1 MLTEHAPKERIM
13 TDTQNRSAMLSGCRV
28 LDFTQYLAGPTVT
41 RLMAEMGADII
52 KVEIAPMGD
61 PARLLPTIK
70 AGRSGYFVQQNRGKK
85 SLCLDL
91 HKPEA
96 HDILRALVA
105 KVDVVVENYGPGVLQ
120 KRGLDYESLKHINP
134 RVIMASLS
142 AFGRQ
147 SPLAHKT
154 GYDMIAQAFSG
165 LMHMTGEPDGPPTF
179 VGIGIADVGTGVH
192 TFAALGY
199 ALYNREKTGVGQHI
213 DIAMIDALYH
223 MHDFGLQSYSLTGGE
238 FIPKRMGKY
247 HNQICPC
254 GIYKAPQGWI
264 FLLVLDRQWAS
275 MVQAMRKPELL
286 HDPRF
291 ATSADR
297 VTNRDLLNPI
307 VQEWIL
313 SLPSDEAVLA
323 ALEQNRIACAPVLSV
338 EDTLAHPYFK
348 ARQMVRTVP
357 DPILGEVTIPGF
369 PLKFSAYPDLPE
381 LQAPLLGQ
389 HGVQVLREYLNYSD
403 AEIARLQQSGTLYR
417 EDR

>member
-1 MLTEHAPKERIM
+1 M
-13 TDTQNRSAMLSGCRV
+13 TDTQNHAAMLSGCRV

-52 KVEIAPMGD
+52 KVELAPMGD

-85 SLCLDL
+85 SLCLDFQ
-91 HKPEA
+91 KPESL
-96 HDILRALVA
+96 DILRALVA

-120 KRGLDYESLKHINP
+120 KRGLDYNSLKEINP
-134 RVIMASLS
+134 RLIMASLS
-142 AFGRQ
+142 AFGRK

-165 LMHMTGEPDGPPTF
+165 LMHMTGEPDGSPTF

-199 ALYNREKTGVGQHI
+199 ALYHREKTGVGQHI

-223 MHDFGLQSYSLTGGE
+223 MHDFGLQSYSLSGGE

-275 MVQAMRKPELL
+275 MVQAMKKPELL
-286 HDPRF
+286 NDPRF
-291 ATSADR
+291 ATAADR

-307 VQEWIL
+307 VQEWLL
-313 SLPSDEAVLA
+313 SFSSDEAVLA
-323 ALEQNRIACAPVLSV
+323 VLENHRIACAPVLSV
-338 EDTLAHPYFK
+338 VDTLNHPYFK

-389 HGVQVLREYLNYSD
+389 HGVQVLQEYLNYSD
-403 AEIARLQQSGTLYR
+403 TEIARLQQNGTLYR

>member
-1 MLTEHAPKERIM
+1 M
-13 TDTQNRSAMLSGCRV
+13 TDTQTRSAMLSGCRV

-70 AGRSGYFVQQNRGKK
+70 SGRSGYFVQQNRGKK

-91 HKPEA
+91 QKPEA
-96 HDILRALVA
+96 LDILRALAA
-105 KVDVVVENYGPGVLQ
+105 KVDIVVENYGPGVLQ

-134 RVIMASLS
+134 RLIMASLS

-199 ALYNREKTGVGQHI
+199 ALYHREKTGVGQHI

-238 FIPKRMGKY
+238 FIPTRMGKY

-254 GIYKAPQGWI
+254 GVYKAPQGWI
-264 FLLVLDRQWAS
+264 FLLVLDRQWTG
-275 MVQAMRKPELL
+275 MVQAMGKPELL
-286 HDPRF
+286 TDPRF
-291 ATSADR
+291 ATSAAR

-307 VQEWIL
+307 VQEWFL
-313 SLPSDEAVLA
+313 SFPSDEAVLA
-323 ALEQNRIACAPVLSV
+323 VLEQHRLACAPVLSV
-338 EDTLAHPYFK
+338 EDTLAHPYFQ
-348 ARQMVRTVP
+348 ARQMVRTVS

-369 PLKFSAYPDLPE
+369 PLKFSAYPDLPD

-389 HGVQVLREYLNYSD
+389 HGVQVLQEYLNYSET
-403 AEIARLQQSGTLYR
+403 EIARLQQSGTLYR

>member
-1 MLTEHAPKERIM
+1 M

-61 PARLLPTIK
+61 PSRLLPTIK

-91 HKPEA
+91 QKPEA
-96 HDILRALVA
+96 LDILRALAA

-147 SPLAHKT
+147 SPLSHKT

-165 LMHMTGEPDGPPTF
+165 LMSMTGEPDGPPTF

-238 FIPKRMGKY
+238 FVPTRMGKY

-254 GIYKAPQGWI
+254 GIYKAPQGWL
-264 FLLVLDRQWAS
+264 FLLVLDRQWAG
-275 MVQAMRKPELL
+275 MVQAMGKPELL
-286 HDPRF
+286 TDPRF
-291 ATSADR
+291 VTSADR

-338 EDTLAHPYFK
+338 EDTLTHPYFK

-369 PLKFSAYPDLPE
+369 PLKFSAYPDLPD

-389 HGVQVLREYLNYSD
+389 HGVQVLQEYLNYSD
-403 AEIARLQQSGTLYR
+403 TEITRLQQSGTLYR

>member
-1 MLTEHAPKERIM
+1 M

-91 HKPEA
+91 QKPEA
-96 HDILRALVA
+96 IDILRALVA
-105 KVDVVVENYGPGVLQ
+105 KVDVVVENFGPGVLQ
-120 KRGLDYESLKHINP
+120 KRGLDYEVLKQINP
-134 RVIMASLS
+134 RLIMASLS
-142 AFGRQ
+142 AFGRN

-154 GYDMIAQAFSG
+154 GYDFIAQAFSG

-199 ALYNREKTGVGQHI
+199 ALYNREKTGVGQYI

-223 MHDFGLQSYSLTGGE
+223 MHDFGLQSHPLSGGE
-238 FIPKRMGKY
+238 FVPKRMGKY

-264 FLLVLDRQWAS
+264 FILVLDRQWAS
-275 MVQAMRKPELL
+275 MVKAMSKPELL
-286 HDPRF
+286 NDPRF
-291 ATSADR
+291 VTAADR
-297 VTNRDLLNPI
+297 VKNRDLLNPI
-307 VQEWIL
+307 VQEWFL
-313 SLPSDEAVLA
+313 SFPSDEAALA
-323 ALEQNRIACAPVLSV
+323 VLEQHRIACAPVLSV
-338 EDTLAHPYFK
+338 VDTLNHPYFK
-348 ARQMVRTVP
+348 ARNMVRTVP
-357 DPILGEVTIPGF
+357 DPILGAVTIPGF

-389 HGVQVLREYLNYSD
+389 HGVQVLKEYLNYSD
-403 AEIARLQQSGTLYR
+403 TDIARLQQSGALYS

>member
-1 MLTEHAPKERIM
+1 M

>member
-1 MLTEHAPKERIM
+1 M

-61 PARLLPTIK
+61 PARLLPTMK
-70 AGRSGYFVQQNRGKK
+70 SGRSGYFVQQNRGKK

-91 HKPEA
+91 QKPEA
-96 HDILRALVA
+96 LDILRALVA

-120 KRGLDYESLKHINP
+120 KRGLDYESLKQINP
-134 RVIMASLS
+134 RLIMASLS
-142 AFGRQ
+142 AFGRK

-223 MHDFGLQSYSLTGGE
+223 MHDFGLQSYSLSGGE
-238 FIPKRMGKY
+238 FVPKRMGKY

-254 GIYKAPQGWI
+254 GIYKSPQGWI
-264 FLLVLDRQWAS
+264 FLLVLDRQWAG
-275 MVQAMRKPELL
+275 MVQAMGKPELL
-286 HDPRF
+286 TDPRF
-291 ATSADR
+291 ATAADR

-307 VQEWIL
+307 VQEWFL
-313 SLPSDEAVLA
+313 SFPSDEAALA
-323 ALEQNRIACAPVLSV
+323 VLEQHRIACAPVLSV
-338 EDTLAHPYFK
+338 VDTLDHPYFK

-389 HGVQVLREYLNYSD
+389 HGVQVLQEYLNYSD
-403 AEIARLQQSGTLYR
+403 TEIARLQQSGTLYR

>member
-1 MLTEHAPKERIM
+1 M
-13 TDTQNRSAMLSGCRV
+13 TDTQNRAAMLSGCRV

-85 SLCLDL
+85 SLCLDFQQ
-91 HKPEA
+91 PEA
-96 HDILRALVA
+96 LDILRALAA

-120 KRGLDYESLKHINP
+120 KRGLDYDSLKEINP
-134 RVIMASLS
+134 RLIMASLS
-142 AFGRQ
+142 AFGRN

-154 GYDMIAQAFSG
+154 GYGMIAQAFSG
-165 LMHMTGEPDGPPTF
+165 LMHMTGEPEGPPTF

-199 ALYNREKTGVGQHI
+199 ALYHREKTGVGQHI

-223 MHDFGLQSYSLTGGE
+223 MHDFGLQSYSLSGGE

-275 MVQAMRKPELL
+275 LVQAMKKPQLL
-286 HDPRF
+286 NDPRF
-291 ATSADR
+291 ATAADR

-307 VQEWIL
+307 VQEWLL
-313 SLPSDEAVLA
+313 SFPSDAA
-323 ALEQNRIACAPVLSV
+323 ALEVLEHQRIACAPVLSV
-338 EDTLAHPYFK
+338 VETLNHPYFK

-357 DPILGEVTIPGF
+357 DPILGTVTIPGF

-389 HGVQVLREYLNYSD
+389 HGVQVLQEYLQYSD
-403 AEIARLQQSGTLYR
+403 LEIARLQQRGTLYR

>member
-1 MLTEHAPKERIM
+1 MLTEHAAKERIM

-91 HKPEA
+91 QKPEA
-96 HDILRALVA
+96 LDILRALA
-105 KVDVVVENYGPGVLQ
+105 TKVDVVVENYGPGVLQ
-120 KRGLDYESLKHINP
+120 KRRLDYESLKQINP
-134 RVIMASLS
+134 HLIMASLS
-142 AFGRQ
+142 AFGRK
-147 SPLAHKT
+147 SPLSHKT

-165 LMHMTGEPDGPPTF
+165 LMSMTGEPDGPPTF

-223 MHDFGLQSYSLTGGE
+223 MHDFGLQSYSLSGGE
-238 FIPKRMGKY
+238 FVPKRMGKY

-264 FLLVLDRQWAS
+264 FLLVLDRQWAG
-275 MVQAMRKPELL
+275 MVQAMGKPELL
-286 HDPRF
+286 TDPRF
-291 ATSADR
+291 ATSAAR

-307 VQEWIL
+307 VQEWFL
-313 SLPSDEAVLA
+313 SFPSDEAALA
-323 ALEQNRIACAPVLSV
+323 VLEQYRIACAPVLSV

-389 HGVQVLREYLNYSD
+389 HGVQVLQEYLNYSET
-403 AEIARLQQSGTLYR
+403 EIARLQQSGTLYR

>member
-1 MLTEHAPKERIM
+1 M

-91 HKPEA
+91 QKPEA
-96 HDILRALVA
+96 LDILRALVA

-165 LMHMTGEPDGPPTF
+165 LMHMTGEPEGPPTF

-238 FIPKRMGKY
+238 FVPKRMGKY

-254 GIYKAPQGWI
+254 GIYKASQGWI
-264 FLLVLDRQWAS
+264 FLLVLDRQWAG
-275 MVQAMRKPELL
+275 MVQAMSKPELL
-286 HDPRF
+286 TDPRF

-297 VTNRDLLNPI
+297 VTNRDLLNSI

-323 ALEQNRIACAPVLSV
+323 ALEQHRIACAPVLSV

-348 ARQMVRTVP
+348 ARQMVRTVT

-369 PLKFSAYPDLPE
+369 PLKFSAYPDLPD

-389 HGVQVLREYLNYSD
+389 HGVQVLQEYLNYSD
-403 AEIARLQQSGTLYR
+403 TEIARLQQSGTLYR